1 MPLQTAEEGSY
12 INPAATASHDTNP
25 EEPRPAGRLTN
36 ADFRKLMMTPRAP
49 APPPESG
56 EGAGEGRSKEGA
68 HGDDPKAQERRRR
81 KSYYARIKRED
92 QAKLD
97 ELSEKYR
104 DRALERRDGRNPDYT
119 QEEGP
124 QEGQGAYR
132 AVAPDIKGVIDAAER
147 RKQMIQESK
156 FLGGDMEHT
165 HLVKGLDYALLQKV
179 RSEIVFK
186 EQAEETTEEKA
197 DAGSGDEATVAA
209 AESKKIA
216 FKTSM
221 GRRIY
226 SAIARSGPEFNDL
239 FLPGRMAYSI
249 DLEADDEIPT
259 TVIRSKADLQGIE
272 NMQATFTSNDLV
284 IQKLSQILSYL
295 RTGRTAKKMRK
306 KDAAAKKGGEG
317 GAPTKPGDD
326 SIYGDIGN
334 YVPGGYDGKAADR
347 DTLRNKERRG
357 DRYEAGK
364 DGNKGG
370 RSYFESGRDDDRE
383 NRNRRGE
390 EATRRADWRELEE
403 GAGRA
408 PAPQPISVQP
418 PPADIVPKRKMN
430 EDTFY
435 TECYPDMAEMHDAI
449 EDSDEEA
456 DYTKMD
462 LGNRKGPIGRWDFDN
477 TEDYSNY
484 MNQKEALPKAAF
496 QYGVKMADGRKTR
509 RIPGSK
515 DKDRNAELNREWQQ
529 ISAIIKKKKDGGEGP
544 AKRARY

>member
-1 MPLQTAEEGSY
+1 MPLQTTEDAPY
-12 INPAATASHDTNP
+12 TNPAAAATHDVSS
-25 EEPRPAGRLTN
+25 EEPKPGGRLTN

-49 APPPESG
+49 PAPVEGG
-56 EGAGEGRSKEGA
+56 EEGGRAGEREERDG
-68 HGDDPKAQERRRR
+68 DPKAAERRRR
-81 KSYYARIKRED
+81 KSYYARMKRED
-92 QAKLD
+92 EAKLA

-104 DRALERRDGRNPDYT
+104 DRALERRDGRNPDYVA
-119 QEEGP
+119 EEGP
-124 QEGQGAYR
+124 TEGQGAYR
-132 AVAPDIKGVIDAAER
+132 AVAPDVKGVMDAAER

-179 RSEIVFK
+179 RSEIVMK
-186 EQAEETTEEKA
+186 EQTDETEDKEEK
-197 DAGSGDEATVAA
+197 GSGDEAPPVVEA
-209 AESKKIA
+209 KKMG

-226 SAIARSGPEFNDL
+226 QTIARSGPEFNDL

-295 RTGRTAKKMRK
+295 RTGKTSKKFRK
-306 KDAAAKKGGEG
+306 KDVAAKKGGEG
-317 GAPTKPGDD
+317 GTGAKAGDD

-334 YVPGGYDGKAADR
+334 YVPGGYDGKGGDR

-357 DRYEAGK
+357 DRYDGGK
-364 DGNKGG
+364 ESSSKG
-370 RSYFESGRDDDRE
+370 RSYFDSGRDEDRD
-383 NRNRRGE
+383 NRGRRGE
-390 EATRRADWRELEE
+390 EASRRADWRELDE
-403 GAGRA
+403 GAGRM
-408 PAPQPISVQP
+408 PAALPMSVQP
-418 PPADIVPKRKMN
+418 QPPPVEVATKRKMK
-430 EDTFY
+430 EDTYY

-509 RIPGSK
+509 RIPGNK
-515 DKDRNAELNREWQQ
+515 EKDRNAELNREWQQ
-529 ISAIIKKKKDGGEGP
+529 ISAIIKKKKDDGP
-544 AKRARY
+544 AEKRPRY